1 VDPAAALS
9 LAVLKHVLKIR
20 RWKRFARISNIRGSV
35 APGRRTGPLFD
46 RAPRKYRGERAS
58 QLGSSACALVVVVAN
73 MYLTC
78 LGGKNTLEHCFYF
91 ILFSLSGQR
100 LCGWVNERGFYIHMH
115 VELVRLRNKN
125 KKTIRVN
132 KKRICGII
140 L

>member
-1 VDPAAALS
+1 MRYSQKKKKLCEIAQRQHCGES
-9 LAVLKHVLKIR
+9 
-20 RWKRFARISNIRGSV
+20 
-35 APGRRTGPLFD
+35 AP
-46 RAPRKYRGERAS
+46 

-73 MYLTC
+73 TYLTC
-78 LGGKNTLEHCFYF
+78 CGGKNTLEHCFYF

-100 LCGWVNERGFYIHMH
+100 LCGWVNERGFYIYMH